1 MLARLRSLVRSAA
14 GRGRFE
20 TRLAE
25 ELRFHLEARIDHLVS
40 EGCPPEEARRRA
52 RLEFG
57 APERVRE
64 QCREAVGLRW
74 LDAAARNARF
84 ALRLLRRDPVFTCAV
99 LLTIGLCIGAN
110 TAVLSLVDAVLFR
123 PLPYPDP
130 SRLMQ
135 VAVAFERGGARGD
148 QSEQTGRVWEAVRD
162 HAPALQ
168 PAVYSDWVTEVN
180 LATSGQV
187 DRVRQQRVSAGFFAV
202 LGVPPLVGREFTADE
217 DRAGGPP
224 VVVLSQRLWQRLFGG
239 GASAVGSRVFL
250 RGEPH
255 TVVGVMPD
263 RFQSS
268 GRADVWT
275 PLRPTTT
282 GEGGGSNYQVI
293 ARLKPGQSAPAADAQ
308 LGAIS
313 REVLRE
319 VDLPA
324 DARAWLH
331 VVPMQQGWAEDAR
344 TPLLLLWAAVGLVLI
359 IGCSNVASLLLARGV
374 RRTRELATR
383 MALGGGRGAVVAQ
396 LLTEG
401 LLLAVLGGA
410 VGVAIGWGLLAT
422 LGPAVAERLG
432 IWQRIAVDLRVLGAS
447 AALAVATSLV
457 FGLFPALR
465 SARVDVCAALVEG
478 GGRSVAG
485 TRHPWP
491 RRLLVVVEVAL
502 GLALAVA
509 AGLLVR
515 TFVELNDQTS
525 GFDPRGVLAAEV
537 SLADARY
544 RTRAEVTRLFR
555 DSLDR
560 IGRLPGV
567 GSAGVILT
575 LPYERALNL
584 GFRMSGGRSDG
595 EVTNVCY
602 VTPGVFGALRMALL
616 RGRWLAEADG
626 AQAAPVVLVSES
638 FARRYFPRAEAVGA
652 HIQMADAAREIVGLV
667 RDVPHQGGWGDFG
680 PLAPM
685 PTVYVPVAQLPDAL
699 FPLVHTW
706 FSPRWVVRTN
716 HPSSG
721 LISGM
726 QEALSST
733 DPLLAMSGFRN
744 VDEVRATSLAGQRL
758 RAQLLSGLAGLA
770 MVLSFVGI
778 FGLISQS
785 VAERR
790 HELGIRLALGAHAG
804 RVVGAVAMQGLA
816 LAALGVVVGG
826 VVAAASRPLLR
837 GLVWG
842 VPLLDP
848 GTFAVA
854 AAGLLV
860 TAAAAS
866 LIPALR
872 AARLDPARTLRA
884 D

>member
-652 HIQMADAAREIVGLV
+652 HIQMADAARGDRRVGARRAPPGRLGGLRPTRPDADRLRPGRPAARCAVPTGAHVVLAAVGGSDQSPLV
-667 RDVPHQGGWGDFG
+667 RAHQWNAGGTLEYRPTARDEWVPERRRGPRDVPGRATAEGPAAERPGWAGDG
-680 PLAPM
+680 P
-685 PTVYVPVAQLPDAL
+685 QLRGHLRPDQ
-699 FPLVHTW
+699 PE
-706 FSPRWVVRTN
+706 RR
-716 HPSSG
+716 
-721 LISGM
+721 
-726 QEALSST
+726 
-733 DPLLAMSGFRN
+733 
-744 VDEVRATSLAGQRL
+744 RATSRAGNPA
-758 RAQLLSGLAGLA
+758 RARGARRPGSWCSG
-770 MVLSFVGI
+770 
-778 FGLISQS
+778 
-785 VAERR
+785 
-790 HELGIRLALGAHAG
+790 HAG
-804 RVVGAVAMQGLA
+804 TRS
-816 LAALGVVVGG
+816 GG
-826 VVAAASRPLLR
+826 SGRRCRRCGGR
-837 GLVWG
+837 GL
-842 VPLLDP
+842 P
-848 GTFAVA
+848 AVA
-854 AAGLLV
+854 ARAGV
-860 TAAAAS
+860 GRAAAR
-866 LIPALR
+866 PGNLR
-872 AARLDPARTLRA
+872 GGRCGAARDGRGGQPDTGPSRGTARPCTHA
-884 D
+884 SG